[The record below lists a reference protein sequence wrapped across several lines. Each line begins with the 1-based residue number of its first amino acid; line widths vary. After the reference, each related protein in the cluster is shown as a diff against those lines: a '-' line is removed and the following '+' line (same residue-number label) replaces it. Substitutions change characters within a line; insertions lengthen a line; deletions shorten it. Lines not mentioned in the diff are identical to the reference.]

1 MSRASTRAAAP
12 VLDVLDADGSRPPG
26 CRVRAWRPPV
36 PGISEVFHAHI
47 VDYAYP
53 LHAHDTWTVLIL
65 DAGAIRYDLD
75 SRHCGVSGVDYVAV
89 LPPGVVHDGRPAANT
104 PGFRKRNLYL
114 DPTFLPASLIG
125 SAVDHTTLRDGPLRQ
140 ALARLHQVLDTD
152 EDPLNA
158 EARLAMIGQ
167 RLTDHLTVEPSPPTR
182 PEPQAAR
189 ALRALLDEHTVQA
202 VSLAAAARLLDRS
215 VPHLVR
221 SFGQAFGI
229 SPHAY
234 IIGRRVEAAR
244 KLLLAGIPPADVA
257 ITVGFCDQAHLTRH
271 FRRHTSTTPA
281 RYASASGGRAAP
293 A

>member
-1 MSRASTRAAAP
+1 M
-12 VLDVLDADGSRPPG
+12 
-26 CRVRAWRPPV
+26 
-36 PGISEVFHAHI
+36 FHAQI

-75 SRHCGVSGVDYVAV
+75 SRHCGVSGADNVAV
-89 LPPGVVHDGRPAANT
+89 LPPGVVHDGRPANA

-125 SAVDHTTLRDGPLRQ
+125 SAVDHTTLRDAPLRQ
-140 ALARLHQVLDTD
+140 ALASLHQVLGAD
-152 EDPLNA
+152 EDPLDA
-158 EARLAMIGQ
+158 EARLSMIER
-167 RLTDHLTVEPSPPTR
+167 RLTDHLATTPSAPTR

-189 ALRALLDEHTVQA
+189 ALRALLDEHTVHA

-234 IIGRRVEAAR
+234 IIGRRIEAAR

-257 ITVGFCDQAHLTRH
+257 TTVGFCDQAHLTRH

-281 RYASASGGRAAP
+281 RYASAEHDDVPGGP
-293 A
+293 ARPPTRRLR